1 MGKNLLGEP
10 ANYPQDYSP
19 DVLFGIARQESRV
32 ASGIDGQLPFHGV
45 DFWTAWELT
54 WLDLNGRPVVATAT
68 IRVPAES
75 TSMVESKSLKL
86 YLNSFAMSSYASPGS
101 VQDCIAADLAVVVGA
116 EVTVSVTP
124 ASTSDRGT
132 IDVLPGLCI
141 DNAQSDFSATGVDS
155 GLLSCTDDTVSEAL
169 HSHLLRSNCPV
180 TNQPDMASIL
190 IRYTGPQIAHAS
202 LLQYLVSFRQHN
214 DFHEACVE
222 RIFTDLKRECR
233 PERLSVY
240 ACYTRRGGID
250 INPFRSDFEDLADN
264 LRLWRQ

>member
-1 MGKNLLGEP
+1 MSKNLLGEP
-10 ANYPQDYSP
+10 AEYPQEYSP
-19 DVLFGIARQESRV
+19 DVLFGIARRESRV
-32 ASGIDGQLPFHGV
+32 ASGIEGQPPFHGV

-54 WLDLNGRPVVATAT
+54 WLDLDGRPIVATAT

-86 YLNSFAMSSYASPGS
+86 YLNSFAMSRYVTPDS
-101 VQDCIAADLAVVVGA
+101 VREHIAEDLAKVVGT
-116 EVTVSVTP
+116 EVTVSITP
-124 ASTSDRGT
+124 SSTSDQG
-132 IDVLPGLCI
+132 IVDVLPGLCI
-141 DNAQSDFSATGVDS
+141 DDVQSDFPATGVEPS
-155 GLLSCTDDTVSEAL
+155 LLLCTEESVSEEL

-190 IRYTGPQIAHAS
+190 IRYSGPQITHGS
-202 LLQYLVSFRQHN
+202 LLRYLVSFRQHS

-222 RIFTDLKRECR
+222 RIFVDLKRECR

-250 INPFRSDFEDLADN
+250 INPFRSDFEILEND